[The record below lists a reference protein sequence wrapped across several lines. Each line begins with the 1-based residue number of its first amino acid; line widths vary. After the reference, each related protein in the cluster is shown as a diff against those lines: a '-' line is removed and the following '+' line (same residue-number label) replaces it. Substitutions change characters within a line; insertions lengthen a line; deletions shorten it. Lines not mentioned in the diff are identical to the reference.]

1 MSTVATS
8 GKYSDLDGIPDL
20 TVYETKS
27 NVDEKLKGYATSGDL
42 KAYLKTDD
50 LSSKL
55 GELDVAYSGDV
66 KTTQTK
72 DDTTGLITTTNTY
85 KDSDG
90 KTHSYTTYTYEDS
103 NYVLLNRESKW
114 GNGSLGGENNLVKI
128 SKDGL
133 LEANNAIIHG
143 EIYASKGTFSGSLS
157 SATGTFCGD
166 LRVNPSTTSPGYYN
180 FNIDKDGLKI
190 GVSDGGSRYM
200 FTIQNDGS
208 LTTRGSL
215 SIADKFIYNDDT
227 LIINGD
233 ILLKTTSQ
241 SRQST
246 LRFLDGN
253 ESIGGLSFNYLSSGK
268 SSGVTLSSNG
278 MLSLIGNSGIS
289 MDTGAG
295 SVQIIGSLVPTD
307 IQYPYIIDN
316 ISTLTFSSSTSVKSD
331 NTIDLSNTYTLKSST
346 NKIMIIPVST
356 GRFNIMSTS
365 KTQSGTTL
373 TISMKCRNVAPSEGT
388 PSVSCYIVEYQSKS
402 TSTTSDEII
411 SDEAII

>member
-8 GKYSDLDGIPDL
+8 GKYSDLNDIPDL

-72 DDTTGLITTTNTY
+72 DETTGLITTTNTY

-90 KTHSYTTYTYEDS
+90 KIHSYITYTYEDS

-180 FNIDKDGLKI
+180 FNVDESGLKI

-215 SIADKFIYNDDT
+215 NIADKFIYNDDT

-233 ILLKTTSQ
+233 ILLKTTSL
-241 SRQST
+241 SHQST
-246 LRFLDGN
+246 LQFLDGN
-253 ESIGGLSFNYLSSGK
+253 ESIGGLFFNHLSGK

-278 MLSLIGNSGIS
+278 TLSLVGNSEIS
-289 MDTGAG
+289 IDGGAG
-295 SVQIIGSLVPTD
+295 GVQIIGTLTPTD

-373 TISMKCRNVAPSEGT
+373 TISMKCRNVAPSEGP
-388 PSVSCYIVEYQSKS
+388 PSVSCYIVEYQSSS
-402 TSTTSDEII
+402 TSTTSDEAI